1 MAATAA
7 VAMAA
12 ATAAAAAAVDVK
24 LQHLS
29 FIALDDHAS
38 SKPSCN
44 LLTLLAQ
51 RPIRRSRAEPS
62 ASDEPACNDQLSHLI
77 AHRRKMLEVV

>member
-1 MAATAA
+1 MAAMAAAVAATTMAATAA

-51 RPIRRSRAEPS
+51 HPIRRSRAEP
-62 ASDEPACNDQLSHLI
+62 ECF
-77 AHRRKMLEVV
+77 R